1 MTDAKKK
8 PHSTKGP
15 AEKAVHEGAAYGAK
29 AARIADN
36 VIFPFIA
43 HNPNQMEHLMTKT
56 KTQFE
61 NFASEAKNMGR
72 DGFEAFS
79 KSITL
84 YAKGIEDIM
93 RESMAIAQKTTEK
106 QTQLVKEALSAKTIN
121 EWAET
126 QSRIAQT
133 NFDDCMAAA
142 SKLSELS
149 VRVMTESAEPLNHQ
163 LSKGMKKASGAMA
176 A

>member
-1 MTDAKKK
+1 
-8 PHSTKGP
+8 
-15 AEKAVHEGAAYGAK
+15 
-29 AARIADN
+29 
-36 VIFPFIA
+36 
-43 HNPNQMEHLMTKT
+43 MTKT
-56 KTQFE
+56 KAQFE
-61 NFASEAKNMGR
+61 NLASEAKNFGR

-79 KSITL
+79 KSLTL
-84 YAKGIEDIM
+84 YAKGVETIM
-93 RESMAIAQKTTEK
+93 RESMSIAQKTAEK
-106 QTQLVKEALSAKTIN
+106 QTQLVKEAMSAKTIN
-121 EWAET
+121 QWAEA

-163 LSKGMKKASGAMA
+163 ISKGMKKATASVA